1 MLVCFTNLTTVL
13 LSIVA
18 VLLAASYPF
27 MKRFHHLPQVVLGAA
42 FGWAIPM
49 AFAATLEEVPTY
61 GWWLFAANLM
71 WTVAYDTAYAMVDR
85 NDDLKVGIKSTAVL
99 FGRADKLMIGLL
111 QLGMLAV
118 LIGIGLHLALG
129 IFYWLGLA
137 AAAVTFV
144 WQQRLIRERERAPC
158 FQAFLN
164 NHWTGLLI
172 FAGIA
177 LATWPMS

>member
-1 MLVCFTNLTTVL
+1 
-13 LSIVA
+13 
-18 VLLAASYPF
+18 
-27 MKRFHHLPQVVLGAA
+27 
-42 FGWAIPM
+42 
-49 AFAATLEEVPTY
+49 
-61 GWWLFAANLM
+61 
-71 WTVAYDTAYAMVDR
+71 
-85 NDDLKVGIKSTAVL
+85 
-99 FGRADKLMIGLL
+99 
-111 QLGMLAV
+111 
-118 LIGIGLHLALG
+118 
-129 IFYWLGLA
+129 YWLGLA